1 MNMVNLKYSESQ
13 TLVMGILGAINF
25 YFFSNA
31 KPMKKISHVRAP
43 STIFNFWFLLS
54 LFGQVTIYL
63 SGNFYALNSIA
74 MKYMPAEDKNVSA
87 DAEFAP
93 SFVNTVIFLFTAIS
107 QSLVFLINHG
117 GEPHIESLLKNKK

>member
-1 MNMVNLKYSESQ
+1 
-13 TLVMGILGAINF
+13 MGILGAINF

-31 KPMKKISHVRAP
+31 KPMKQISHVRAP

-63 SGNFYALNSIA
+63 AGNYYALNHIG
-74 MKYMPAEDKNVSA
+74 MRYLPEEDKNVSA

-117 GEPHIESLLKNKK
+117 GEPHIESLIDRKSVV